1 MSSFITATGS
11 YLPAKVVSNEE
22 LAGKIGL
29 TPEQIFKSSGI
40 RQRHWAAPGETT
52 SGLACAALKNTQV
65 SAEHIDYLIFGTM
78 TSDRFIPGAAPAVQA
93 ALNLREV
100 PCLDIRE
107 ACCNTL
113 YSLQL
118 ADALVRSGL
127 ATRVAICLAEVQSA
141 FLKVSPAAGTTS
153 MLFGDGAAAV
163 IVSSQGEAGALEIVD
178 VYLATDGKYVD
189 DLGIR
194 APGSEFRGNSEPQDF
209 EPRMNGQSVILQAS
223 RRMLSACQVVLDRNS
238 LTIDDI
244 SWIVPHQANANLLTQ
259 LARGLRLQDASK
271 VVSVIEHTGN
281 TSSAS
286 MGIALDT
293 LNRSGRLR
301 SGDYVLMP
309 AFAAGFTWGAALCKK
324 ISL

>member
-1 MSSFITATGS
+1 MNPFITATGS
-11 YLPAKVVSNEE
+11 YLPARVVSNEE
-22 LAGKIGL
+22 LADKIGL

-40 RQRHWAAPGETT
+40 RQRHWASPGEIT
-52 SGLACAALKNTQV
+52 SALGQVALKNTRV
-65 SAEHIDYLIFGTM
+65 SVEDVDYLIFGTM
-78 TSDRFIPGAAPAVQA
+78 TSDRFIPGSAPAVQA

-113 YSLQL
+113 YGLQI
-118 ADALVRSGL
+118 AKALVTSGL
-127 ATRVAICLAEVQSA
+127 ARRVALCLAEVQSA
-141 FLKVSPAAGTTS
+141 FLKLSPAAGTTS
-153 MLFGDGAAAV
+153 MLFGDGAAALV
-163 IVSSQGEAGALEIVD
+163 VSSQGEAGALEIVD
-178 VYLATDGKYVD
+178 VHLATDGKYVD

-194 APGSEFRGNSEPQDF
+194 APGSEFRANSEPQDF

-238 LTIDDI
+238 LSIDDV

-259 LARGLRLQDASK
+259 LARGLRLQDVSK

-293 LNRSGRLR
+293 LRR
-301 SGDYVLMP
+301 SGDLKQGEFILMP
-309 AFAAGFTWGAALCKK
+309 AFAAGFTWGAALCRVC
-324 ISL
+324 

>member
-1 MSSFITATGS
+1 MNAFITATGS
-11 YLPAKVVSNEE
+11 YLPPRVVTNEN
-22 LAGKIGL
+22 LAEQLGL

-40 RQRHWAAPGETT
+40 RQRHWASPGEIT
-52 SGLACAALKNTQV
+52 STLACAALTNTGFASEDV
-65 SAEHIDYLIFGTM
+65 DYLIFGTM
-78 TSDRFIPGAAPAVQA
+78 TSDRFIPGSAPAVQA

-113 YSLQL
+113 YALQL
-118 ADALVRSGL
+118 AKALVTAGL
-127 ATRVAICLAEVQSA
+127 AANVAVCLAEVQSA
-141 FLKVSPAAGTTS
+141 FLKLSPTAGTTS
-153 MLFGDGAAAV
+153 MLFGDGAAAL
-163 IVSSQGEAGALEIVD
+163 IVSSEGKAGALEIVD
-178 VYLATDGKYVD
+178 VHLATDGKYVD

-194 APGSEFRGNSEPQDF
+194 APGSEFNGRAEPHDY

-238 LTIDDI
+238 LSINDI
-244 SWIVPHQANANLLTQ
+244 SWIVPHQANANLLAQ
-259 LARGLRLQDASK
+259 LARGLRLQDPSK

-293 LNRSGRLR
+293 LMRSGNLR
-301 SGDYVLMP
+301 PGEFVLMP
-309 AFAAGFTWGAALCKK
+309 AFAAGFTWGAALCRV
-324 ISL
+324 I